1 MTCSSTKIK
10 VKIVP
15 GASNSG
21 IIGWLGDTL
30 KVRISAPPEKGK
42 ANAAIVALISDAL
55 HVPECSVH
63 IVSGRNSQRKMIEIH
78 DLSRNEILQ
87 RLANIV

>member
-21 IIGWLGDTL
+21 IVGWLGDTL
-30 KVRISAPPEKGK
+30 KVRVSAPPEKGK
-42 ANAAIVALISDAL
+42 ANAAIVALISNVL
-55 HVPECSVH
+55 HIPEGNIH
-63 IVSGRNSQRKMIEIH
+63 IVSGRNSQRKMLEIH
-78 DLSRNEILQ
+78 DLSHDEILQ
-87 RLANIV
+87 RLANVA